1 MSKYTV
7 EYTVENPAVSEGKK
21 DDICHQYNRFRC
33 HYLIN
38 HLIRCTP

>member
-21 DDICHQYNRFRC
+21 MTFAISIIAFVVTIL
-33 HYLIN
+33 LII
-38 HLIRCTP
+38 L